1 MTRTVQIKIIDLLYE
16 NKLCNLVY
24 MRDTT
29 SLSKRQPE
37 VRDSNK
43 TKFFDLFLQDTAKF
57 QANLEKYLQDVT
69 ENDGLSVQTC

>member
-1 MTRTVQIKIIDLLYE
+1 MRTVQIKIIDVLYE

-29 SLSKRQPE
+29 SMFKQQNEARSA
-37 VRDSNK
+37 NK

-57 QANLEKYLQDVT
+57 QADL
-69 ENDGLSVQTC
+69 